1 MSDDNGHKIQ
11 DLNVFEMFAAHGGA
25 GFWVHRT
32 TWGNTCARVV
42 RVGELTGPAPYFG
55 NPSVL
60 MDVYTLDGQ
69 IKDAAAEMPVPGTYK
84 TWRMIDAPDWEA
96 KTNLRSLDDPLLD
109 KALSRLDKKRHKNGP
124 KSQVEKFLLTVPFER
139 KEEAKKI
146 GARWSPADKA
156 WWLPASD
163 DVAISKARTLGFV
176 T

>member
-1 MSDDNGHKIQ
+1 MSNDDGHTSQ
-11 DLNVFEMFAAHGGA
+11 DLNVFQMFVAHGGA
-25 GFWVHRT
+25 GFWVRRT

-69 IKDAAAEMPVPGTYK
+69 IKDHGAQLSVPGTYK
-84 TWRMIDAPDWEA
+84 TWRLIDAPEWTA
-96 KTNLRSLDDPLLD
+96 TTNLRALDDPLLD
-109 KALSRLDKKRHKNGP
+109 EALSRLDKKRHKNGP
-124 KSQVEKFLLTVPFER
+124 KSQVQKFLLTVPFER

-146 GARWSPADKA
+146 GARWSPTDKA

-163 DVAISKARTLGFV
+163 DGAITKARALGFV